1 MILFFGLLTTGLL
14 CVAYSLYV
22 EVDASG
28 ASATTNYLPY
38 LRCSSP

>member
-1 MILFFGLLTTGLL
+1 MILFFGLLTTG
-14 CVAYSLYV
+14 VAYSMYV

-38 LRCSSP
+38 LLCSSP